1 MTVEIAI
8 NTVIRIICV
17 FGYQAM
23 AVVGGASIIDS
34 SISPA
39 TAAMLAGISA
49 VAQVMQKLAAAFVDD
64 GKLDME
70 EINAAFS
77 GTTKNT
83 NS

>member
-1 MTVEIAI
+1 MNIQIAI
-8 NTVIRIICV
+8 NTLVRIICV

-23 AVVGGASIIDS
+23 AVIGGASLIDS

-64 GKLDME
+64 GKLDMA
-70 EINAAFS
+70 EINAAFA
-77 GTTKNT
+77 GTTKD
-83 NS
+83 S

>member
-1 MTVEIAI
+1 MSIQIAI
-8 NTVIRIICV
+8 NTLVRIICV

-23 AVVGGASIIDS
+23 AVIGGASLIDS

-64 GKLDME
+64 GKLDMA
-70 EINAAFS
+70 EINAAFA
-77 GTTKNT
+77 GTTKD
-83 NS
+83 S

>member
-1 MTVEIAI
+1 MNIQIAI
-8 NTVIRIICV
+8 NTLVRIICV

-23 AVVGGASIIDS
+23 AVIGGASLIDS

-64 GKLDME
+64 GKLDMA
-70 EINAAFS
+70 EINAAFA
-77 GTTKNT
+77 GTTKDT
-83 NS
+83 

>member
-1 MTVEIAI
+1 MNIQIAI
-8 NTVIRIICV
+8 NTLVRIICV

-23 AVVGGASIIDS
+23 AVIGGASLIDS

-64 GKLDME
+64 GKLDMA
-70 EINAAFS
+70 EINAAFA
-77 GTTKNT
+77 GMTKD
-83 NS
+83 S